1 MTKLFE
7 PFVLGNLTLKNRIIM
22 AGMHTEFGRDG
33 YLTERELAYYE
44 ERAKGGAAAIG
55 VVARV
60 SPEGGPESMAGVYD
74 NTFGAGVRCLAE
86 RLHQHDCRLF
96 IHLFHI
102 GRNHADDILGRPL
115 LAPSAVPSPI
125 YRHMPKEMT
134 AKDIKRVKE
143 DFADAAARCRA
154 WGADGVTVNCS
165 AGYLLSLFLSGETN
179 QRTDEYGGSQENR
192 FRFPLEVLARV
203 REAVGR
209 DFPVLVKISGSSMRA
224 RGYGLK
230 DMEAFSSK
238 LSGLADAIG
247 VTGGWHEAPVP
258 QITYQVPRGFY
269 SCLSSC
275 IKEHS
280 GLPVIC
286 YNRINDRETAERI
299 LEEEKADLVACG
311 RPFLADAGFA
321 AKIRNGHPYH
331 PCVGC
336 NRGCMDRII
345 RNQEVRC
352 IQNPELGSEYQKLSS
367 LPAREGR
374 VLVIGGGVAGMAAA
388 RFLEKRGYQVTLKEK
403 KGRLGGVLDQ
413 AAASPGKEGF
423 LGIAA
428 ALEWDLKAL
437 GTHIVTDA
445 VVTAEGLKA
454 EADQYSFVVLA
465 TGGKPRRMKGGTD
478 AGIYLAQEVI
488 QGDYR
493 LWNRMNCNQTVII
506 GGDAAAMETA
516 LFLAGKRWL
525 EDSHQG
531 FMERYV
537 PDEVKERFLPSGTI
551 TLIEKEE
558 RAGRNLGGTRF
569 IIMNELKQ
577 NHIKVMTGTRVVE
590 TGDGYVIVQKGDS
603 RERLCADFIIEA
615 MGEEPEQALASV
627 LEEMQKEFYVVGD
640 ASVTADIEAAIRGAY
655 ELARSV

>member
-134 AKDIKRVKE
+134 AEDIKRVKE

-154 WGADGVTVNCS
+154 WGADGVAVNCS

-209 DFPVLVKISGSSMRA
+209 DFPVLVKISGSSMRT

-286 YNRINDRETAERI
+286 YNRRRRSGYLRRKRRTWWPAGGPSWQMQALQQRSGTDIPIIPVWDAT
-299 LEEEKADLVACG
+299 
-311 RPFLADAGFA
+311 ADAW
-321 AKIRNGHPYH
+321 
-331 PCVGC
+331 
-336 NRGCMDRII
+336 
-345 RNQEVRC
+345 
-352 IQNPELGSEYQKLSS
+352 
-367 LPAREGR
+367 
-374 VLVIGGGVAGMAAA
+374 
-388 RFLEKRGYQVTLKEK
+388 T
-403 KGRLGGVLDQ
+403 
-413 AAASPGKEGF
+413 AS
-423 LGIAA
+423 
-428 ALEWDLKAL
+428 
-437 GTHIVTDA
+437 
-445 VVTAEGLKA
+445 
-454 EADQYSFVVLA
+454 
-465 TGGKPRRMKGGTD
+465 
-478 AGIYLAQEVI
+478 
-488 QGDYR
+488 
-493 LWNRMNCNQTVII
+493 
-506 GGDAAAMETA
+506 
-516 LFLAGKRWL
+516 
-525 EDSHQG
+525 
-531 FMERYV
+531 
-537 PDEVKERFLPSGTI
+537 SGTRKCAVSRTRNWAVSI
-551 TLIEKEE
+551 RSCPPFRPRK
-558 RAGRNLGGTRF
+558 AG
-569 IIMNELKQ
+569 
-577 NHIKVMTGTRVVE
+577 
-590 TGDGYVIVQKGDS
+590 
-603 RERLCADFIIEA
+603 CW
-615 MGEEPEQALASV
+615 
-627 LEEMQKEFYVVGD
+627 
-640 ASVTADIEAAIRGAY
+640 
-655 ELARSV
+655 

>member
-1 MTKLFE
+1 
-7 PFVLGNLTLKNRIIM
+7 
-22 AGMHTEFGRDG
+22 
-33 YLTERELAYYE
+33 
-44 ERAKGGAAAIG
+44 
-55 VVARV
+55 
-60 SPEGGPESMAGVYD
+60 MAGVYD
-74 NTFGAGVRCLAE
+74 NTFEAGVRCLAE

-134 AKDIKRVKE
+134 AEDIKRVKE

-154 WGADGVTVNCS
+154 WGADGVAVNCS

-209 DFPVLVKISGSSMRA
+209 DFPVLVKISGSSMRT

-321 AKIRNGHPYH
+321 AKIRDGHPYH

-336 NRGCMDRII
+336 NRGCMDRVI

-367 LPAREGR
+367 LPAKEGR
-374 VLVIGGGVAGMAAA
+374 VLVIGGGVAGQRQLEDGYEVIRVQTPCFLTAVKELNKPRYMTMKGIYEAYDKEITVWGFGDVDVPQEKVGLKSSPTRVFRSFTPAPKGAGTVLGGTPKEQVAA
-388 RFLEKRGYQVTLKEK
+388 LMGCLKEK
-403 KGRLGGVLDQ
+403 
-413 AAASPGKEGF
+413 
-423 LGIAA
+423 
-428 ALEWDLKAL
+428 
-437 GTHIVTDA
+437 HI
-445 VVTAEGLKA
+445 
-454 EADQYSFVVLA
+454 
-465 TGGKPRRMKGGTD
+465 
-478 AGIYLAQEVI
+478 I
-488 QGDYR
+488 
-493 LWNRMNCNQTVII
+493 
-506 GGDAAAMETA
+506 
-516 LFLAGKRWL
+516 
-525 EDSHQG
+525 
-531 FMERYV
+531 
-537 PDEVKERFLPSGTI
+537 
-551 TLIEKEE
+551 
-558 RAGRNLGGTRF
+558 
-569 IIMNELKQ
+569 
-577 NHIKVMTGTRVVE
+577 
-590 TGDGYVIVQKGDS
+590 
-603 RERLCADFIIEA
+603 
-615 MGEEPEQALASV
+615 
-627 LEEMQKEFYVVGD
+627 
-640 ASVTADIEAAIRGAY
+640 
-655 ELARSV
+655 